1 VAIGSTTPLA
11 GSAPLTTPS
20 GVRKRSLLS
29 EISRHRT
36 DYLWV
41 APALLVMGLV
51 IGYPFVYTID
61 LSFYETPPS
70 SPNWYFNGVANYTQ
84 ILSDPSF
91 WAITLNTF
99 YWAVGSTV
107 LAFLVGLGAAL
118 VVQRE
123 FIGRGLVRGLLMIPY
138 VISYVA
144 AAYVWRWLY
153 HSDYGLISG
162 VLYDHYIIDAPI
174 NFLDSTTNVLPSLIV
189 ANVWKEFPFAM
200 IMMLAGLQ
208 TVPQQLLNAA
218 RVDGADAWNR
228 FVHVTLPSLRGVMLI
243 TSILLFVGNLNSF
256 GLVWIMT
263 GGGPAN
269 ASQIWITE
277 VYTLAFQALQYGRA
291 SAYSVILFIVMLALG
306 YFYVRSLTGGGRG
319 RDVRG

>member
-1 VAIGSTTPLA
+1 MAIGSTTPLL
-11 GSAPLTTPS
+11 GSA
-20 GVRKRSLLS
+20 RRSLLS
-29 EISRHRT
+29 EIVRHRT

-61 LSFYETPPS
+61 LSFYDTPPS
-70 SPNWYFNGVANYTQ
+70 SPNWYFNGIGNYTQ

-107 LAFLVGLGAAL
+107 LAFLMGLGAAL
-118 VVQRE
+118 VVHRE

-174 NFLDSTTNVLPSLIV
+174 NFLDSMTNVLPSLIV

-208 TVPQQLLNAA
+208 TVPQQLINAA
-218 RVDGADAWNR
+218 RVDGANAWNR
-228 FVHVTLPSLRGVMLI
+228 FWHVTVPSLRGVMLI

-269 ASQIWITE
+269 ASQIWITQ
-277 VYTLAFQALQYGRA
+277 VYKLAFQAVQYGRA

-306 YFYVRSLTGGGRG
+306 YFYVRALTGGSRN
-319 RDVRG
+319 RESR